1 MLRKGREKL
10 TRWMKI
16 RFKQRKARTRKLRFG
31 TEEGRGGGGKENV
44 WQICVWN
51 PEISV
56 CVNGSMVQKRH
67 LRDTKLG
74 VTRILEI
81 DKATYTVT
89 YFSRSLVGRNNQRH
103 KQYSP
108 GDQISQ
114 WNDKVSCLSFC
125 ECRFCSVLVFHCVLQ
140 ACVLLCFYICLFH

>member
-1 MLRKGREKL
+1 MLRKGGEKL

-16 RFKQRKARTRKLRFG
+16 RLNSVRPVRGSSDLVQKREG
-31 TEEGRGGGGKENV
+31 EEGEKKMFDRFV
-44 WQICVWN
+44 F
-51 PEISV
+51 EILRSM

-81 DKATYTVT
+81 DKTTYSVT
-89 YFSRSLVGRNNQRH
+89 YLSRSLVGRNNQRH

-125 ECRFCSVLVFHCVLQ
+125 ECRFCSVLVFHSVLQ